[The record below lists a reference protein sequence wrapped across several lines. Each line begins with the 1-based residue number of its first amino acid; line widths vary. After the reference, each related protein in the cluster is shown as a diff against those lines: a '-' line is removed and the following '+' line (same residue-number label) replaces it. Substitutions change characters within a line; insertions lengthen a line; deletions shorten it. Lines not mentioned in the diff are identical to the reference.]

1 MIKHTIG
8 TLRSVRF
15 TPSECLALAMQ
26 NSQITFTQV
35 FVGICHGNNA
45 LFKASFFRI
54 THGSDVVGLLPPH
67 SFEFVHTG
75 TEVTIAF
82 SCNV

>member
-1 MIKHTIG
+1 MIISNIG
-8 TLRSVRF
+8 TLQSARF
-15 TPSECLALAMQ
+15 TPSECPALAIKS
-26 NSQITFTQV
+26 SQIIFTRA
-35 FVGICHGNNA
+35 FVGAYHVNDA

-75 TEVTIAF
+75 TEVAIAF